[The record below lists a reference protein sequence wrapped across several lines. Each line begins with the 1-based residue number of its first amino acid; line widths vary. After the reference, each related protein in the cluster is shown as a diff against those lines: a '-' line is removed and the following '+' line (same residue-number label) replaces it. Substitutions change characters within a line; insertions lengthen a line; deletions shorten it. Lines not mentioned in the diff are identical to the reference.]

1 MPMQTLIIQHDYPVQ
16 PARLWAIAT
25 DCAALGVAKA
35 KGARSPTHAVTG
47 QMLHLRIPVLGLRR
61 SHVIHIA
68 LCDDA
73 RMILRTRELGRG
85 GHRWRLTLAVTPAG
99 TGSRLTERIELD
111 AGFLNPIQS
120 LWAREHYARRHAARL
135 RLLEAE
141 DGLSR

>member
-25 DCAALGVAKA
+25 DCAALGVAMDDL
-35 KGARSPTHAVTG
+35 SPTHAVTG

-73 RMILRTRELGRG
+73 RMILRTHEQGRG
-85 GHRWRLTLAVTPAG
+85 GHRWRLTLAVTPSG
-99 TGSRLTERIELD
+99 MGSRLTERIELD

>member
-1 MPMQTLIIQHDYPVQ
+1 MQTLIIQHDYPVQ

-25 DCAALGVAKA
+25 DCAALGVAMDDL
-35 KGARSPTHAVTG
+35 SPTHAVTG

-99 TGSRLTERIELD
+99 TGSTPPFRSRRI
-111 AGFLNPIQS
+111 
-120 LWAREHYARRHAARL
+120 RV
-135 RLLEAE
+135 
-141 DGLSR
+141 